1 MTGALRAQR
10 RLGVAVWQQGSIDK
24 EPDLSNNM
32 EVYGCEIFV
41 SQYCGGVRYRYRGA
55 RIQIPSDSA
64 VDHVK

>member
-10 RLGVAVWQQGSIDK
+10 RLGVAVWQLGSIDK
-24 EPDLSNNM
+24 EPDLSHNM